1 MQSDSKNGMKEL
13 MRNPA
18 MAAKVEKLIAAGVLK
33 VGWNIYSNINVHYII
48 IILPKLKNDLTLAY
62 KYVIIFLAV

>member
-33 VGWNIYSNINVHYII
+33 VGWNIF
-48 IILPKLKNDLTLAY
+48 KY
-62 KYVIIFLAV
+62 KCSLYNNQSP